1 MPPDTSTTAVA
12 ALWPAEL
19 SMGARKTSMRDRLM
33 PVLRSLIRPG
43 VVLAA
48 ALAFF
53 RPAPGAEQPPAPPP
67 PAPAGSAVAAL
78 RVEAKALRPLVST
91 RWVKRFLEATEALPS
106 IPPRTVYTDE
116 AKTRYRSQAEV
127 DALPE
132 AERAAL
138 VPRVLDEDFY
148 YNTRYGTPL
157 AYARPLDLL
166 GAAGFTPAH
175 AKILD
180 FGFGGI
186 GQLRLLASLG
196 ANVHGIEVDP
206 LTRALYSWPGDQG
219 AIRGYHGSGGTLA
232 LHYGRFPVD
241 EALTKAVGGGYSLFL
256 SKNTL
261 KRGYIHP
268 EQPVPDRQRI
278 DLGVEDAAFVRRLA
292 EMVEPGGLVMIYN
305 LTPAPNQP
313 GKPYI
318 PWADGRCPFDRAL
331 WEQAGFGVLA
341 YDKDDN
347 AAARAMARALG

>member
-1 MPPDTSTTAVA
+1 V
-12 ALWPAEL
+12 
-19 SMGARKTSMRDRLM
+19 
-33 PVLRSLIRPG
+33 PVLRSMTRPG
-43 VVLAA
+43 VMLAA
-48 ALAFF
+48 ALLIA
-53 RPAPGAEQPPAPPP
+53 RPAPGVEPHPAAPP

-78 RVEAKALRPLVST
+78 RTEAKALRPLVST
-91 RWVKRFLEATEALPS
+91 RWVRRCLEATEVLPS
-106 IPPRTVYTDE
+106 IPPRTLYGDE
-116 AKTRYRSQAEV
+116 AKTRYRSASEA

-138 VPRVLDEDFY
+138 VARVLDEDFY

-157 AYARPLDLL
+157 AYARPLDIL
-166 GAAGFTPAH
+166 GAAGFQPAR

-196 ANVHGIEVDP
+196 AEVHGIEVDP

-219 AIRGYHGSGGTLA
+219 PIRGYHGSGGSVE

-241 EALTKAVGGGYSLFL
+241 ETLTKAVGGGYSLFL

-278 DLGVEDAAFVRRLA
+278 DLGVDDAAFVRRLSG
-292 EMVEPGGLVMIYN
+292 MGVPGGLVMIYN

-318 PWADGRCPFDRAL
+318 PWADGRCPFDREI
-331 WEQAGFGVLA
+331 WEQAGFEVEA
-341 YDKDDN
+341 YNKDDS
-347 AAARAMARALG
+347 AAARAMARALGWNKGDSPMDVEADLFAQYSLFRLKRPAKS